1 MLSIVSLSAAAL
13 IAMAC
18 GSDSVGSAQLVEPA
32 DAGPIIVRPSDTFT
46 VDSFVKAGWKKS
58 REQDVSSLERAP
70 SGWYGFFNK
79 RDIELWVY
87 ETNGKLERYHQTL
100 RRDVKQLPYDVP
112 RQLELAI
119 GEFVDFYNHRR
130 YHKALKDITPADML
144 AGRRDEILDRRR
156 EAKGR
161 TIDRRKLSN
170 HILREQLK
178 SA

>member
-1 MLSIVSLSAAAL
+1 MRGRLLSIVSLSAAAL

-87 ETNGKLERYHQTL
+87 ETNEDATSVGAQTAKAATDKFARGIKAFANMGSHNFGYADYIIVGNIVML
-100 RRDVKQLPYDVP
+100 CESDVATCEAPVAQLD
-112 RQLELAI
+112 
-119 GEFVDFYNHRR
+119 
-130 YHKALKDITPADML
+130 
-144 AGRRDEILDRRR
+144 
-156 EAKGR
+156 
-161 TIDRRKLSN
+161 
-170 HILREQLK
+170 
-178 SA
+178 

>member
-1 MLSIVSLSAAAL
+1 M
-13 IAMAC
+13 
-18 GSDSVGSAQLVEPA
+18 
-32 DAGPIIVRPSDTFT
+32 
-46 VDSFVKAGWKKS
+46 
-58 REQDVSSLERAP
+58 
-70 SGWYGFFNK
+70 N
-79 RDIELWVY
+79 
-87 ETNGKLERYHQTL
+87 
-100 RRDVKQLPYDVP
+100 QLPYDIP

-119 GEFVDFYNHRR
+119 GKFVDFYNHRR